1 MSEAPLPEHS
11 LKSGLTA
18 SRAQHVESAVP
29 APVAVDEKADQGVIR
44 HYEVSFGPA
53 SGSKSL
59 ASQTPRATP
68 TEAAAASMKRRL
80 SRTPAAPSPL
90 RASLSQN

>member
-59 ASQTPRATP
+59 AVSVPI
-68 TEAAAASMKRRL
+68 RL
-80 SRTPAAPSPL
+80 FGDLALMIGSHRLRVLLLRKPL
-90 RASLSQN
+90 LPQ